1 MAGDVVDWMA
11 VIATK
16 AAELKK
22 STAIRGSDPCERNT
36 AKVSPKATA
45 RT

>member
-1 MAGDVVDWMA
+1 MAGDVVDWIA

-36 AKVSPKATA
+36 EKVSPRVAA